1 MRPEDL
7 LTTTP
12 SPEHLARETERLPEP
27 TREQVDAVRQLLAA
41 SQRAPAE
48 TEWPPIL
55 QAPRSKKDSRY
66 AEPATSHRPVVGPV
80 LVSAKRA
87 FRLAFQPF
95 INEVLRKQ
103 VEFNEAILDSLA
115 LIYEHQREE
124 SRLQAAWRREVMSRL
139 AALEKKPA
147 EQAKDEAA
155 PTRTPSASPRGRGRK
170 S

>member
-7 LTTTP
+7 LTKKP
-12 SPEHLARETERLPEP
+12 SAERLSAEAAKLPKSDPQQEE
-27 TREQVDAVRQLLAA
+27 TLRRLLDA

-66 AEPATSHRPVVGPV
+66 VEPPTSHRPVVGPV
-80 LVSAKRA
+80 LVAAKRA

-115 LIYEHQREE
+115 LVYEHQREE
-124 SRLQAAWRREVMSRL
+124 SRAQAAWRREVVARL
-139 AALEKKPA
+139 AALEK
-147 EQAKDEAA
+147 EAKEAKKKTP
-155 PTRTPSASPRGRGRK
+155 PTSPRK
-170 S
+170 

>member
-12 SPEHLARETERLPEP
+12 TPERLVEEAGRLPEP
-27 TREQVDAVRQLLAA
+27 DPEQVESVRQLLAA
-41 SQRAPAE
+41 SQRAPAV
-48 TEWPPIL
+48 TEWPPLL

-66 AEPATSHRPVVGPV
+66 AEPPTSHRPVVGPV
-80 LVSAKRA
+80 LVVAKRA

-124 SRLQAAWRREVMSRL
+124 SRTQAAWRREVMARL
-139 AALEKKPA
+139 AALERTGRPA
-147 EQAKDEAA
+147 KEESA
-155 PTRTPSASPRGRGRK
+155 PAPASERSPRSRRRR

>member
-1 MRPEDL
+1 MRPEDF

-12 SPEHLARETERLPEP
+12 TPERLAAEARKLPRPDPEQ
-27 TREQVDAVRQLLAA
+27 EESVRRLLEA

-48 TEWPPIL
+48 TEWPPLL

-66 AEPATSHRPVVGPV
+66 ADPPTSHRPVVGPV
-80 LVSAKRA
+80 LVAAKRA

-115 LIYEHQREE
+115 QLYEHQREE
-124 SRLQAAWRREVMSRL
+124 SRTQAAWRQEVMARL
-139 AALEKKPA
+139 AALEKK
-147 EQAKDEAA
+147 EAPPKA
-155 PTRTPSASPRGRGRK
+155 RPRK
-170 S
+170 

>member
-7 LTTTP
+7 LTTAP
-12 SPEHLARETERLPEP
+12 AAERLAEEAGRLPEP
-27 TREQVDAVRQLLAA
+27 PPEQVESLRRLLDA

-66 AEPATSHRPVVGPV
+66 VEPPTSHRPVVGPM
-80 LVSAKRA
+80 LVTAKRA

-124 SRLQAAWRREVMSRL
+124 SRTQTAWRREVMARL
-139 AALEKKPA
+139 AALERATPEQKPS
-147 EQAKDEAA
+147 EQVPPERA
-155 PTRTPSASPRGRGRK
+155 PKGRSRR